1 MGRKITVHI
10 DSDDLTDMLFDRVRE
25 WDEQIPWGARD
36 LWYDFYA
43 EKVADGYYDNMEDF
57 NIGIIVDNDIVNYY
71 STFSRDEFISEYGI
85 DPDDETAMEEFRE
98 EHEVFTDG
106 NYFIVGAY

>member
-10 DSDDLTDMLFDRVRE
+10 DSDDLADMLFDRVRE

-43 EKVADGYYDNMEDF
+43 ERVADGYYDNTILHSAEMNLFPNTVSILMMKPLWKNSEK
-57 NIGIIVDNDIVNYY
+57 NTKYLQTVIIL
-71 STFSRDEFISEYGI
+71 S
-85 DPDDETAMEEFRE
+85 
-98 EHEVFTDG
+98 
-106 NYFIVGAY
+106 